1 MLPKY
6 CGNCRRKSRKKKMNL
21 LAILKV
27 AVRALGRNK
36 MRTALTML
44 GIVIGVGAV
53 IVLVSIGQGAQSMVL
68 DQISNM
74 GSNMMYVMPGN
85 MSFGGASQGL
95 GASSTLTDDDVA
107 AMVKEVPTIAA
118 ASPSVNASGQLVF
131 GNQNWFVRM
140 QGTNDKFPEIRSW
153 KVEQGDFFTE
163 ADVRSAARVIVL
175 GKTVAEKLFPGI
187 DPIGESIRVRN
198 LPFRVVGVLAGKG
211 QSMVGQD
218 QDDTAVIP
226 YTTAQ
231 RKLLGQQI
239 PSINQ
244 AMVSAVSQQSTGV
257 TQRQITELLRQR
269 HKIPQG
275 EPDDFTVRNMTD
287 AAQTFQQLTTIMTLL
302 LGSIAAISLIV
313 GGIGIMNIMLVSV
326 TERTREIGIRMA
338 VGARPNYVRMQFL
351 MESVALSLMGG
362 LIGVLIGGGLA
373 AVVSKLLGW
382 PTLVSAL
389 SVLVSFAFAT
399 LIGVFFGYYPAH
411 KAAALDPIEA
421 LRYE

>member
-1 MLPKY
+1 
-6 CGNCRRKSRKKKMNL
+6 MNL
-21 LAILKV
+21 FAIIKV
-27 AVRALGRNK
+27 AARALGRNK
-36 MRTALTML
+36 LRTALTML
-44 GIVIGVGAV
+44 GIIIGVGAV
-53 IVLVSIGQGAQSMVL
+53 IVLVSIGQGAQAMVL

-74 GSNMMYVMPGN
+74 GTNMMYIMPGN
-85 MSFGGASQGL
+85 ITFGGAAL
-95 GASSTLTDDDVA
+95 GAGAASTLTDDDVS
-107 AMVKEVPTIAA
+107 AMQREIPTIAA
-118 ASPSVNASGQLVF
+118 ASPVVNASGQLVF
-131 GNQNWFVRM
+131 GNQNWFVRI
-140 QGTNDKFPEIRSW
+140 QGTNERFPEIRTW
-153 KVEQGDFFTE
+153 KVEQGEFFTD

-175 GKTVAEKLFPGI
+175 GKTVAEKLFPGV
-187 DPIGESIRVRN
+187 DPIGETIRVRN
-198 LPFRVVGVLAGKG
+198 LPFRVVGVLSAKG

-244 AMVSAVSQQSTGV
+244 AMVSAISQQATGV

-269 HKIPQG
+269 HKIARG
-275 EPDDFTVRNMTD
+275 ETDDFMVRNMTD
-287 AAQTFQQLTTIMTLL
+287 AAQTFTQLTTIMTLL
-302 LGSIAAISLIV
+302 LGSIAAISLVV

-338 VGARPNYVRMQFL
+338 VGARPNYVRLQFL
-351 MESVALSLMGG
+351 TESLVLSLMGG
-362 LIGVLIGGGLA
+362 LVGVLIGGAIASL
-373 AVVSKLLGW
+373 VSKILGW

-389 SVLVSFAFAT
+389 SVLISFGFAT
-399 LIGVFFGYYPAH
+399 VIGIFFGYYPAH

>member
-1 MLPKY
+1 
-6 CGNCRRKSRKKKMNL
+6 MNFI
-21 LAILKV
+21 AILKV
-27 AVRALGRNK
+27 AGRALGRNK
-36 MRTALTML
+36 LRTALTML
-44 GIVIGVGAV
+44 GIIIGVGAV
-53 IVLVSIGQGAQSMVL
+53 IVLVSIGQGAQAMVL
-68 DQISNM
+68 DQISSM

-85 MSFGGASQGL
+85 LNFGGAAL
-95 GASSTLTDDDVA
+95 GAGAANSLTDEDVA
-107 AMVKEVPTIAA
+107 AMEREVPTIRA
-118 ASPSVNASGQLVF
+118 ASPIVNASGQLVF

-140 QGTNDKFPEIRSW
+140 QGTNERFPEIRSW
-153 KVEQGDFFTE
+153 KVEQGDFFTD

-175 GKTVAEKLFPGI
+175 GKSVAEKLFPGL
-187 DPIGESIRVRN
+187 DPIGETIRVRN
-198 LPFRVVGVLAGKG
+198 LPFRVVGVLAAKG

-244 AMVSAVSQQSTGV
+244 AMVSSISQEATGV

-269 HKIPQG
+269 HKIAPG
-275 EPDDFTVRNMTD
+275 ESDDFMVRNLTD
-287 AAQTFQQLTTIMTLL
+287 AAQQFTQLTTIMTLL
-302 LGSIAAISLIV
+302 LGSIAAISLVV

-338 VGARPNYVRMQFL
+338 VGARPNYVRLQFL
-351 MESVALSLMGG
+351 TESLVLSLMGG
-362 LIGVLIGGGLA
+362 LIGVLIGGGIA
-373 AVVSKLLGW
+373 ALVSRILGW

-389 SVLVSFAFAT
+389 SVLISFAFAT
-399 LIGVFFGYYPAH
+399 VIGIFFGYYPAH

>member
-1 MLPKY
+1 
-6 CGNCRRKSRKKKMNL
+6 MNL

-95 GASSTLTDDDVA
+95 GASSSLTGEDVE

-118 ASPSVNASGQLVF
+118 ASPTVNASGQLVF

-153 KVEQGDFFTE
+153 KVEQGEFFTE
-163 ADVRSAARVIVL
+163 ADVRSASRVIVL

-239 PSINQ
+239 PSISQ